1 MGHTNSSYTYQQQG
15 IHPFQMD
22 VLYSALPQA
31 ETSSPAR
38 VKFEFSNDPRQAGF
52 ASQDMDDAQASAAPL
67 TYSPSSSSMDSSSP
81 TFSGSAP
88 DPSASGAN
96 MGPSST
102 LRSTGRVFSMPFP
115 DSSLSHFELPEEF
128 VGYAFPRH
136 GSVGS
141 LYPMTQSHELLDA
154 TSPFGSA
161 AHHHYHYHGHR
172 GGSGRYEHGTAM
184 VPSSSSTSISSISS
198 LPPSNGPKGAVGGVP
213 GANKAIKQR
222 RASLSPDTPSRVFN
236 CMIDDCNKLFKRS
249 EHLKRHVRSVHTQ
262 EKPFICPFPD
272 CPKSFS
278 RSDNLNQHIRVHR
291 HDKEKAAPKP
301 FTNFTAFLGGIEKT
315 SDRTKAVMDAIV
327 GDRYHDLVAWAS
339 NSLKQQHQQQQRIR
353 SFTDDDHQQQQHKQD
368 LLSLL
373 LLQSGNGRHAL
384 EEQRQ
389 QEEKAVIRRWV
400 DETRSPDHS
409 GSRFSRPRYPAS
421 PITFQ
426 ETFSTRDNWERSPMF
441 QKSLD
446 SDSQS
451 KMKMER
457 GRQKQALV
465 LVGRS
470 KAAAVNLAIG
480 VFLVAEE
487 EEGDHWREV
496 WKFHGLV
503 CVHEESLASEGWR
516 SMQDEGAGHQ
526 LSIVNAAPTT
536 STTHRTQAQAQAQEE
551 VDDSDDDYWG
561 QYGDPD
567 SSDDSNS
574 NSNNKGS
581 SNGDSSPTET
591 TFSSPDSSF
600 TPMTVCHPPVATKSL
615 TTFAATTTKE
625 SPFASTFSRSIP
637 TSGPNSRHWDVP
649 GDDDDDD
656 DDDEYWGKY
665 GDHEDDNEPES
676 EVSLKDSSHAAESQA
691 ERQKIDPLVPTAYD
705 PISEVAI
712 LGSVFPPVPE
722 TVPEP
727 VSVVGQVDP
736 TALTLR
742 LMNLIVHHST
752 TDDDDT
758 TTTGYAGYGVDI
770 QQDDRG
776 RGGTRERSGSL
787 IRLDSRLQQHHYD
800 CSELDGPL
808 ESEHFLFGNNDDD
821 DTSSILC
828 C

>member
-1 MGHTNSSYTYQQQG
+1 
-15 IHPFQMD
+15 
-22 VLYSALPQA
+22 
-31 ETSSPAR
+31 
-38 VKFEFSNDPRQAGF
+38 
-52 ASQDMDDAQASAAPL
+52 
-67 TYSPSSSSMDSSSP
+67 
-81 TFSGSAP
+81 
-88 DPSASGAN
+88 
-96 MGPSST
+96 
-102 LRSTGRVFSMPFP
+102 
-115 DSSLSHFELPEEF
+115 
-128 VGYAFPRH
+128 
-136 GSVGS
+136 
-141 LYPMTQSHELLDA
+141 
-154 TSPFGSA
+154 
-161 AHHHYHYHGHR
+161 
-172 GGSGRYEHGTAM
+172 
-184 VPSSSSTSISSISS
+184 
-198 LPPSNGPKGAVGGVP
+198 
-213 GANKAIKQR
+213 
-222 RASLSPDTPSRVFN
+222 
-236 CMIDDCNKLFKRS
+236 
-249 EHLKRHVRSVHTQ
+249 
-262 EKPFICPFPD
+262 
-272 CPKSFS
+272 
-278 RSDNLNQHIRVHR
+278 
-291 HDKEKAAPKP
+291 
-301 FTNFTAFLGGIEKT
+301 
-315 SDRTKAVMDAIV
+315 MDAIV

-384 EEQRQ
+384 EEQQRQ

-421 PITFQ
+421 SITFQ

-516 SMQDEGAGHQ
+516 SLQDEGAGHQ

-551 VDDSDDDYWG
+551 DDDSDDDYWG

-567 SSDDSNS
+567 I
-574 NSNNKGS
+574 
-581 SNGDSSPTET
+581 
-591 TFSSPDSSF
+591 
-600 TPMTVCHPPVATKSL
+600 CHPPVATKSL

-625 SPFASTFSRSIP
+625 SPFASTLSRSIP

-665 GDHEDDNEPES
+665 DDHEDDNEPES

-712 LGSVFPPVPE
+712 LGSVFPPMPE

-770 QQDDRG
+770 QQDDSG
-776 RGGTRERSGSL
+776 RGGTRERSGA
-787 IRLDSRLQQHHYD
+787 
-800 CSELDGPL
+800 
-808 ESEHFLFGNNDDD
+808 
-821 DTSSILC
+821 
-828 C
+828 